1 MFSGYNVESDNT
13 SADGWLLVPDNMYE
27 EVVGDLDTTRSLR
40 VATKNH
46 IYNEELDNKIK
57 EIVSKYDGLEI
68 TTFTDYYANAKRNL
82 AGLKNAMIG
91 MAVFIILFSF
101 INLINTVITSVLSRK
116 REMAVLQSI
125 GMSRKQ
131 INKMLIFENIYLAL
145 PNCLISIILGPAL
158 SLVVIEI
165 FKNFGMKYMFFHLPV
180 SAILCYLFI
189 SIFIP
194 SIVSICSIKIFNKQ
208 TIVDRLRE
216 N

>member
-1 MFSGYNVESDNT
+1 
-13 SADGWLLVPDNMYE
+13 
-27 EVVGDLDTTRSLR
+27 
-40 VATKNH
+40 
-46 IYNEELDNKIK
+46 
-57 EIVSKYDGLEI
+57 
-68 TTFTDYYANAKRNL
+68 
-82 AGLKNAMIG
+82 
-91 MAVFIILFSF
+91 
-101 INLINTVITSVLSRK
+101 
-116 REMAVLQSI
+116 MAVLQSI

>member
-1 MFSGYNVESDNT
+1 
-13 SADGWLLVPDNMYE
+13 
-27 EVVGDLDTTRSLR
+27 
-40 VATKNH
+40 
-46 IYNEELDNKIK
+46 
-57 EIVSKYDGLEI
+57 
-68 TTFTDYYANAKRNL
+68 
-82 AGLKNAMIG
+82 MIG

>member
-1 MFSGYNVESDNT
+1 
-13 SADGWLLVPDNMYE
+13 
-27 EVVGDLDTTRSLR
+27 
-40 VATKNH
+40 
-46 IYNEELDNKIK
+46 
-57 EIVSKYDGLEI
+57 
-68 TTFTDYYANAKRNL
+68 
-82 AGLKNAMIG
+82 